1 MSLAAESQVSPEAA
15 ATVLRRARPEDVDAL
30 VAIENAVFD
39 SDRLSRRSFRHF
51 ATSPT
56 ASLIVAEAHGQVG
69 GYALVH
75 YRAGTALARLYS
87 IAVADFA
94 RGLGLGRKLL
104 NAAEA
109 AAYGR
114 GCLYLRLE
122 VREDNEAAI
131 SLYAS
136 AGYRQ
141 FGRYLD
147 YYEDHADALRF
158 EKRLGP
164 LGPEPSGVLPFYEQ
178 TTDFTCGPACMIMS
192 LLWAGVPVKPNPRFE
207 LQLWRESTTI
217 FMTSG
222 HGGCEPFGIA
232 VTLAR
237 RGLRPEIW
245 VNRGGPYFLESV
257 RSAEKRKVMAIVQ
270 QDFREEAAR
279 WGIPVRYEVPRLSR
293 ILEVLDEGAIAIVLV
308 SGFRMFLKK
317 VPHWLVV
324 HGHDGRHVFVH
335 DPWVEDERFFFET
348 PAAAANLPI
357 PFAEFQRMAR
367 YGRGALR
374 AAVIVRKGRPT

>member
-1 MSLAAESQVSPEAA
+1 MSLAAPDAVPAE
-15 ATVLRRARPEDVDAL
+15 TTLRRARPEDIDAL
-30 VAIENAVFD
+30 VDIENAAFET
-39 SDRLSRRSFRHF
+39 DRLSRRSFRYF
-51 ATSPT
+51 VGAPT
-56 ASLIVAEAHGQVG
+56 ASLIVAEAYGRVA

-75 YRAGTALARLYS
+75 YRTGTALARLYS
-87 IAVADFA
+87 IAIADFA

-104 NAAEA
+104 QASEA
-109 AAYGR
+109 AALAR
-114 GCLYLRLE
+114 GCLYFRLE

-131 SLYAS
+131 ALYRS

-158 EKRLGP
+158 EKRLSP
-164 LGPEPSGVLPFYEQ
+164 PGPEPSAVLPFYEQ
-178 TTDFTCGPACMIMS
+178 TTDFTCGPACMIMA
-192 LLWAGVPVKPNPRFE
+192 LMWGGVPIKPNPHLE
-207 LQLWRESTTI
+207 LQLWREATTI

-222 HGGCEPFGIA
+222 HGGCEPFGLA
-232 VTLAR
+232 VTMAR

-245 VNRGGPYFLESV
+245 VSRPGPYFLESV
-257 RSAEKRKVMAIVQ
+257 RSAEKRKVMALVQ
-270 QDFREEAAR
+270 QDFRTEAER
-279 WGIPVRYEVPRLSR
+279 FRIPVRYEWPRLSR
-293 ILEVLDEGAIAIVLV
+293 ILEALDEGAIAIVLV

-335 DPWVEDERFFFET
+335 DPWVEDERFFET